1 MAGELPDGLS
11 RARACELLG
20 VSRATAYRDMA
31 LPEAPEGDRWSDEDE
46 RLAALVDREH
56 VAHPAFGA
64 LKIAH
69 VLREAGEPRATR
81 WRVTRP
87 MGLMGIRPLCPL
99 PSLSKPAKASR
110 RFPYLLRGKAARF
123 PNQVWRTDITY
134 VQIGGH
140 HMYLTAVIDWYS
152 RYVVSWRLSDTMRA
166 REVVAC
172 AKDAFEAHDTPSIMN
187 SDQGSVFGSEE
198 YVSLLE
204 GEHVTQSMDGRA
216 RWRDNVLMER
226 WSGTLKSECLRNEEY
241 ETPAQLEA
249 IIRRFVDDYNSA
261 RPHQSLD
268 YDTPSSWYFTGIEE
282 AA

>member
-56 VAHPAFGA
+56 VAHPAIGA
-64 LKIAH
+64 RKIAH

-123 PNQVWRTDITY
+123 PNQVWSVDI
-134 VQIGGH
+134 
-140 HMYLTAVIDWYS
+140 
-152 RYVVSWRLSDTMRA
+152 
-166 REVVAC
+166 
-172 AKDAFEAHDTPSIMN
+172 
-187 SDQGSVFGSEE
+187 
-198 YVSLLE
+198 
-204 GEHVTQSMDGRA
+204 
-216 RWRDNVLMER
+216 
-226 WSGTLKSECLRNEEY
+226 
-241 ETPAQLEA
+241 QLELRVILIA
-249 IIRRFVDDYNSA
+249 S
-261 RPHQSLD
+261 
-268 YDTPSSWYFTGIEE
+268 
-282 AA
+282 

>member
-64 LKIAH
+64 RKIAH

-87 MGLMGIRPLCPL
+87 MDLMGIRPLCPL

-204 GEHVTQSMDGRA
+204 GEHVTQSIVSAGR
-216 RWRDNVLMER
+216 L
-226 WSGTLKSECLRNEEY
+226 
-241 ETPAQLEA
+241 
-249 IIRRFVDDYNSA
+249 
-261 RPHQSLD
+261 
-268 YDTPSSWYFTGIEE
+268 
-282 AA
+282 